1 MLVVTSPAGTIP
13 MALAEK
19 VRSCGGHL
27 EDAQWRAMPPAA
39 RQRLLDMPVTNAV
52 ERRTFANVLL
62 WLTDT
67 FRSA

>member
-1 MLVVTSPAGTIP
+1 MSVVTIPVSTVPADV
-13 MALAEK
+13 ASK

-52 ERRTFANVLL
+52 ERRTFASVLS

-67 FRSA
+67 FRTA